1 MLKNLFIWVLQ
12 NIFKIKTET
21 TDKDVNDNQNYAKEY
36 QDIQN
41 INFNAIFSNKLGKYV
56 ANDSSIEIVGE
67 NPRGEL
73 LDKTAQSMWK
83 KMAKIASMSFG
94 YGGILIIPYV
104 KGGKIFYNLVPQ
116 TRLTIDETTGDLTT
130 GATILAEK
138 KVISSGVSE
147 KIYLRWTN
155 YKIENNNLTIKQQY
169 TNENGSII
177 EVPEFWKN
185 IQQIMSISNVD
196 RVPFGYIKSP
206 INNRKSNDKY
216 GVPITYGCESTIEE
230 IKECLIQI
238 RKEYELKEA
247 FVMID
252 KTAFG
257 KDDKLPGSGIFK
269 KADFGSDD
277 FWQIFDQSHRDSS
290 YYNRLQNLFAQLEKQ
305 IGTSRGILTDPL
317 STYQNT
323 DETKRA
329 LYDTL
334 SIINSMRENIEQGLE
349 DFFYSCDI
357 LANAYN
363 LTPIGEYE
371 VKYDWDFGL
380 IESTTEQ
387 WNQLTTAYSK
397 GVIKDEELRQFI
409 FPSEEPEVTEKVIQ
423 EIKES
428 NPSIQDLLGTNNGIG
443 NNSEFNNAQNSEQN
457 KNNANTGKEKQQSGN
472 K

>member
-1 MLKNLFIWVLQ
+1 MLKSLFIWILQ
-12 NIFKIKTET
+12 NVFKVKTET
-21 TDKDVNDNQNYAKEY
+21 TDKDIDENQRYAGEY

-56 ANDSSIEIVGE
+56 TNDSSIEILGE
-67 NPRGEL
+67 NPRAEL
-73 LDKTAQSMWK
+73 LSQTAQSMWK

-116 TRLTIDETTGDLTT
+116 TRLTIDETTGDLIT

-138 KVISSGVSE
+138 KVISTGISE

-155 YKIENNNLTIKQQY
+155 YKIENNNLTITQQY
-169 TNENGSII
+169 TNENGAII
-177 EVPEFWKN
+177 EIPEFWKN
-185 IQQIMSISNVD
+185 IQQVMSISNVD

-238 RKEYELKEA
+238 RKEFGIKES
-247 FVMID
+247 FVMMD

-257 KDDKLPGSGIFK
+257 KDDKLPVSGLFK
-269 KADFGSDD
+269 KADVGTDD
-277 FWQIFDQSHRDSS
+277 FWQIFDPAIRESS
-290 YYNRLQNLFAQLEKQ
+290 YYARLQELYARLEKQ

-334 SIINSMRENIEQGLE
+334 SIINAMRENIEQGLE

-363 LTPIGEYE
+363 LTPMGEYE

-387 WNQLTTAYSK
+387 WSQLVTAYSK

-409 FPSEEPEVTEKVIQ
+409 YPSEEPEVTEKVIQ

-443 NNSEFNNAQNSEQN
+443 SNFNNA
-457 KNNANTGKEKQQSGN
+457 NNGNTNKEKQQSGN

>member
-1 MLKNLFIWVLQ
+1 MLKSLFIWILQ
-12 NIFKIKTET
+12 NVFKVKTET
-21 TDKDVNDNQNYAKEY
+21 TDKDIDENQRYAGEY

-56 ANDSSIEIVGE
+56 ANDSSIEILGD
-67 NPRGEL
+67 NPRAEL
-73 LDKTAQSMWK
+73 LSKTAQSMWK
-83 KMAKIASMSFG
+83 KMSKITSMSFG

-104 KGGKIFYNLVPQ
+104 KGGKIFYNLVSQ
-116 TRLTIDETTGDLTT
+116 TRLTIDETTGDLIT

-138 KVISSGVSE
+138 KVISTGISE

-155 YKIENNNLTIKQQY
+155 YKIENNNLTITQQY
-169 TNENGSII
+169 TNENGAII

-185 IQQIMSISNVD
+185 IQQVMSISNVD

-238 RKEYELKEA
+238 RKEFELKET
-247 FVMID
+247 FVAID

-257 KDDKLPGSGIFK
+257 KNDKLPNSRIFK
-269 KADFGSDD
+269 LLDTNTTTDD
-277 FWQIFDQSHRDSS
+277 FWQIFDPAFRDSS
-290 YYNRLQNLFAQLEKQ
+290 YYNRLQELYARLEKQ

-334 SIINSMRENIEQGLE
+334 SIINAMRENIEQGLE
-349 DFFYSCDI
+349 DFFYSCNI

-363 LTPIGEYE
+363 LTPMGEYE

-387 WNQLTTAYSK
+387 WSQLVTAYSK

-409 FPSEEPEVTEKVIQ
+409 YPSEELEVTEKVIQ

-443 NNSEFNNAQNSEQN
+443 SNFNNA
-457 KNNANTGKEKQQSGN
+457 NNGNTNKEKQQSGN

>member
-1 MLKNLFIWVLQ
+1 MLKSLFLWIIQ
-12 NIFKIKTET
+12 NVFKIKTET
-21 TDKDVNDNQNYAKEY
+21 TDKDINDNQNYAKEY
-36 QDIQN
+36 QDIHN

-56 ANDSSIEIVGE
+56 ANDSNIEIVGE
-67 NPRGEL
+67 NPRSEL
-73 LDKTAQSMWK
+73 LSKTAQSMWK
-83 KMAKIASMSFG
+83 KLDKIVSMSFG
-94 YGGILIIPYV
+94 FGGILIVPYV

-116 TRLTIDETTGDLTT
+116 TRLTIDETTGDLIT

-138 KVISSGVSE
+138 KTISSGVSE
-147 KIYLRWTN
+147 KIYIRWTN
-155 YKIENNNLTIKQQY
+155 YKIENNNLIITQKY
-169 TNENGSII
+169 TNENGSVI
-177 EVPEFWKN
+177 EVPAFWKD
-185 IQQIMSISNVD
+185 IQEVRNISNVD

-206 INNRKSNDKY
+206 INNRRSNDKY

-238 RKEYELKEA
+238 RKEFGKKEA
-247 FVMID
+247 FVAID

-257 KDDKLPGSGIFK
+257 KDDKLPASGIFK
-269 KADFGSDD
+269 KADFGTED
-277 FWQIFDQSHRDSS
+277 FWQIFDPAFRDSS
-290 YYNRLQNLFAQLEKQ
+290 YYARLQELYARLEKQ

-363 LTPIGEYE
+363 LTPMGEYE

-380 IESTTEQ
+380 IESTTDQ
-387 WNQLTTAYSK
+387 WNQLTNAYSK

-443 NNSEFNNAQNSEQN
+443 NNM
-457 KNNANTGKEKQQSGN
+457 NNANNGDNKQKQQSGN